1 MPIITPAYPSMCSTH
16 NVSCSTQAI
25 MTKEFKRGADI
36 IDRIVVRSANWSELF
51 ESHDFF
57 SKYRYYLQITAS
69 SVDPDVQLKW
79 SVPIQQKIPY

>member
-1 MPIITPAYPSMCSTH
+1 
-16 NVSCSTQAI
+16 